1 MYSRS
6 RGSGGRKNEIMEEPW
21 QGPLGLG
28 VGVRREAFGGY
39 KASTGLQGEAGEK
52 GEGRGAKRPRRMGQ
66 KKAKGARGRKKSGG
80 KKKRGKKRK
89 SARGGGFKDGREVK
103 NFRDGAWRG
112 QERREEAC
120 VARKREKK
128 M

>member
-1 MYSRS
+1 M
-6 RGSGGRKNEIMEEPW
+6 
-21 QGPLGLG
+21 GLG

-39 KASTGLQGEAGEK
+39 KAGTGLQAEEGEK
-52 GEGRGAKRPRRMGQ
+52 GEGEKGETRSEAAAANGPKKRRKEREG
-66 KKAKGARGRKKSGG
+66 GRKVVG
-80 KKKRGKKRK
+80 KKKKGKKRK

>member
-1 MYSRS
+1 MR
-6 RGSGGRKNEIMEEPW
+6 
-21 QGPLGLG
+21 
-28 VGVRREAFGGY
+28 
-39 KASTGLQGEAGEK
+39 
-52 GEGRGAKRPRRMGQ
+52 EGREGSDEERSGRGEWAK